1 MGRTQLLSKQQ
12 SIVPIV
18 GDAPVRYHR
27 NMFPFDRPSSYG
39 EMLNKI
45 GMFTFLSAL
54 GLTWVVA
61 YFAPSAAAFL
71 HSQTTTVE
79 ILTLKIPLLYVV
91 PAIIIA
97 VPARILRLHNKVSDL
112 FGIRARFDL
121 YRILIPLCGSLQIS
135 VDKEFRDKLR
145 THRQSAM
152 ERTYYAYASFE
163 EPKISKALV
172 LSAIDLWT
180 WYWIL
185 LEIAVILAI
194 AGIALVSLRTYAG
207 ATLVFVVLFLA
218 TLLFS
223 TYDEVCG
230 KLADAQIE
238 EIVAD
243 AGRATNLKTEFS
255 NIRIHS

>member
-1 MGRTQLLSKQQ
+1 VLIANDAS
-12 SIVPIV
+12 V
-18 GDAPVRYHR
+18 GYHR
-27 NMFPFDRPSSYG
+27 IMFPFDRPSSYG

-61 YFAPSAAAFL
+61 YFAPSAAVFL
-71 HSQTTTVE
+71 RSQTTTVD
-79 ILTLKIPLLYVV
+79 ILTLKVPLLYAV

-97 VPARILRLHNKVSDL
+97 VLARIVRLHNKVSDL

-145 THRQSAM
+145 THRQSVM
-152 ERTYYAYASFE
+152 KRTYYAYASFE
-163 EPKISKALV
+163 EPEISKALV

-185 LEIAVILAI
+185 LESAVILAI
-194 AGIALVSLRTYAG
+194 AGIALASLQAYAG

-223 TYDEVCG
+223 TYDEICG

-238 EIVAD
+238 EIVAN
-243 AGRATNLKTEFS
+243 AERASHLKTEFS
-255 NIRIHS
+255 DIRIHS